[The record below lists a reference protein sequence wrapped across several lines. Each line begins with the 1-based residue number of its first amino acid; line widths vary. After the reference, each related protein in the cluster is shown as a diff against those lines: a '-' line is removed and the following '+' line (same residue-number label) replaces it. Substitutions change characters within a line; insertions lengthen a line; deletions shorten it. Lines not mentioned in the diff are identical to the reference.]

1 MELYYALGIACQSK
15 GLYDEAIAAFEKGA
29 EVSGRLPLILGWLGA
44 AYAVAGRRDDA
55 MRILDELME
64 QGKRGF
70 PIPLPLAV
78 LYTGIGDKDRAFEWL
93 NRAADGHDSLLCY
106 IQVVPTYDSL
116 RDDPRYIKLLRR
128 LDLLSVSDATATI
141 PSNRDLPTL

>member
-1 MELYYALGIACQSK
+1 
-15 GLYDEAIAAFEKGA
+15 
-29 EVSGRLPLILGWLGA
+29 
-44 AYAVAGRRDDA
+44 
-55 MRILDELME
+55 
-64 QGKRGF
+64 
-70 PIPLPLAV
+70 

-106 IQVVPTYDSL
+106 IQVVPTYDPL